1 MFAQATAEV
10 AQTFRSNPP
19 HADTLRRSTL
29 EVFPFQFCTTPT
41 RPLESTRGEKPLE
54 LSSPYLQNFW
64 FLPFFFNFFK
74 TILDQLNF
82 PSVPI

>member
-1 MFAQATAEV
+1 MFAQAKAEV
-10 AQTFRSNPP
+10 GEPSHSDSPLADMRHRS
-19 HADTLRRSTL
+19 ASK
-29 EVFPFQFCTTPT
+29 VFPFQFSPTPT

-74 TILDQLNF
+74 TILDRINLLT
-82 PSVPI
+82 VPI